1 MKNTVALTDLEREF
15 ILTMMDFVHELPEEF
30 DLVLRRLPQ
39 IDEEDFWCIGG
50 FRDKLEKK
58 LKENL

>member
-15 ILTMMDFVHELPEEF
+15 ILTMMDFVHELPTEF
-30 DLVLRRLPQ
+30 DVVLRRLPQ
-39 IDEEDFWCIGG
+39 IDEEDFWSIDG